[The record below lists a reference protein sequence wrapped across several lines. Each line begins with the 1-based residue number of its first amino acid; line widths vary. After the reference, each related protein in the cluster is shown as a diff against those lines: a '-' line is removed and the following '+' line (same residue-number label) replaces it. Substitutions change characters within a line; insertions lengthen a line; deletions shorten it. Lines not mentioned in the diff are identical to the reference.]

1 MEKNELIK
9 KLREET
15 LVSFSLCK
23 EALENSNWD
32 LEKAKDYLRK
42 KGALKF
48 SSRAKQTNSG
58 IIESYV
64 HQGKIGVLVE
74 LKCETDFVAS
84 NSEFKKLAH
93 EIALQ
98 IASMK
103 PKYVSDDQISQE
115 EKEEF
120 KRIVLEQDPSIL
132 SKPKDVQEKI
142 LNGKME
148 KWYQEVVLLKQPWI
162 KDQNLKIEDLINENS
177 LKFGEKIQVGRFYIL
192 EL

>member
-120 KRIVLEQDPSIL
+120 KKIVLEQDPSIL

>member
-48 SSRAKQTNSG
+48 SSRTKQTNSG

-120 KRIVLEQDPSIL
+120 KKIVLEQDPSIL